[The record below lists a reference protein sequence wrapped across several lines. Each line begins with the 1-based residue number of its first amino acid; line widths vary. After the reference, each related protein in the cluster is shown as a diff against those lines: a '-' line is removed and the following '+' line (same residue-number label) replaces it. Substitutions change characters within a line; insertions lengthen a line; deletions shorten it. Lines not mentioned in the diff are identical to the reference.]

1 MKKFTIITLQ
11 EYEPLLLE
19 AIGRSGL
26 AHLIEVKGPD
36 FERLRIAGEKKVDYS
51 GLRGRLNASCR
62 ALIESETFEKMGFTP
77 SMADLRELGENPE
90 NVVNEVIGKL
100 EDGRKRLE
108 GARNSLEETMPKLI
122 EMRARLEAL
131 RALEPGELKKCLAV
145 GFLRLRPLEGQE
157 FTGVSRIEEHLRRFE
172 DVTYKVVEVSP
183 EEGFLFVFGPEGR
196 RAWVESIFLVFDV
209 KDIFNVLSVRD
220 VLLAL
225 DAEKRG
231 ETLKGYEDEVNILQ
245 KFVEGEGEIQSVKD
259 ELVQV
264 IVRAEFI
271 DQFLGILSDEEVP
284 VFRSG
289 LVSVLR
295 GWVPTDKMSQFNQV
309 IDEVE
314 KKTGESFIVQFE
326 DPSHEDVMPTP
337 RPTLKPSFF
346 DPAFTL
352 TSLRGWPSA
361 HEINPSLITI
371 LVFSL
376 QFGIMFG
383 DVGQGAIF
391 LLLGLILSRKYKRGL
406 MSKLAAMFVPM
417 GIIAIIF
424 GFFYDSVFLIEG
436 ILHTEKIL
444 HAYPILEH
452 LLSPVLIHPLL
463 ENMGKLFRFVLGI
476 AVLEMSLGLVIGS
489 INAVKEGHIWG
500 VLGEHGAGAIL
511 FLVGLYVGALY
522 FLQVRDFFAV
532 MSHWSFMIM
541 MAGLIL
547 AAIEPVITAV
557 SRKHLGAEVMGESIG
572 GLMMTFVECLGNF
585 FSFLRIGAFALA
597 HACLAIAAHE
607 LTPFMGVGGIVLM
620 NVIAMTFEFVSSS
633 VQSLRLLYYEF
644 MGKFFQGRGIPY
656 APFKLSN
663 QIKKPS

>member
-19 AIGRSGL
+19 AIGRSGV

-36 FERLRIAGEKKVDYS
+36 FDRLRIAGEKKVDYG
-51 GLRGRLNASCR
+51 GLRDRLNASCR
-62 ALIESETFEKMGFTP
+62 SLMEFETFEKVEFTP
-77 SMADLRELGENPE
+77 SIADLRELGENPE
-90 NVVNEVIGKL
+90 DVVNEVVGKL
-100 EDGRKRLE
+100 GDGRKRLE
-108 GARNSLEETMPKLI
+108 GAKIRLEEAMPKLI

-131 RALEPGELKKCLAV
+131 RALKPEELKKCLAV
-145 GFLRLRPLEGQE
+145 GFLKLKPLESQE

-172 DVTYKVVEVSP
+172 DVTYKVVELSP
-183 EEGFLFVFGPEGR
+183 EEGFLFVFGPEER
-196 RAWVESIFLVFDV
+196 RSWVEGLFLVFDV
-209 KDIFNVLSVRD
+209 KDIFNVLSVKD

-225 DAEKRG
+225 DTGKRG
-231 ETLKGYEDEVNILQ
+231 ETLKGYEDEVSILQ
-245 KFVEGEGEIQSVKD
+245 KFVEGEGGIRSVKD
-259 ELVQV
+259 ELVLV
-264 IVRAEFI
+264 LARAEFI
-271 DQFLGILSDEEVP
+271 DQFLGILSNKEVP
-284 VFRSG
+284 VLRSG

-295 GWVPTDKMSQFNQV
+295 GWVPIDKVPQFDHV

-314 KKTGESFIVQFE
+314 KKTGESFIVQYE
-326 DPSHEDVMPTP
+326 DPSHEDVMPTS
-337 RPTLKPSFF
+337 RPTVKPRFL

-361 HEINPSLITI
+361 HEINPTLITVF
-371 LVFSL
+371 VFSL

-391 LLLGLILSRKYKRGL
+391 LLLGLLLSRKYKRGL
-406 MSKLAAMFVPM
+406 MSKLSAMFVPM

-424 GFFYDSVFLIEG
+424 GFFYDSVFLVEG

-444 HAYPILEH
+444 HAYPILER

-489 INAVKEGHIWG
+489 INAVKEGHVWG
-500 VLGEHGAGAIL
+500 VLGEHGVGAIL
-511 FLVGLYVGALY
+511 FLVGLYLGALY

-532 MSHWSFMIM
+532 MSHWSFMTMI
-541 MAGLIL
+541 AGLVL

-557 SRKHLGAEVMGESIG
+557 SRKHLGAEVMGEAIG

-644 MGKFFQGRGIPY
+644 MGKFFRGGGTPY
-656 APFKLSN
+656 KPFVLSA
-663 QIKKPS
+663 QSKKQP